1 MIGDDLSTI
10 GKAAIAYAQ
19 AGFAIFPLQ
28 PRSKEPFE
36 GSHGF
41 KDATTNVNRVYMWWR
56 KCPDANIGMAMGAAS
71 GGVFA
76 VDVDDN
82 HEGSEIDGSDS
93 LIEWEEAN
101 GELPRT
107 REHVTGSGGVHMLYR
122 CPSGVSVRSTGDVI
136 PSVQIKADGGYI
148 VMPPSVHPNGN
159 RYEVAE
165 DCEIAEADSLV
176 LKLASERGAQ
186 ESAAFELP
194 ERIPNGER
202 NDTLFRFACSLQA
215 QGMKDGLIAQMVSNA
230 NKAQCDE
237 PLSDGDIKKLLGSAL
252 KYDKGEGK
260 TEDAGKAIEIR
271 DGRVELQ
278 RGDAGPYQ
286 NNENAWRICAMDP
299 ELEGHIFYDVTAYT
313 KMLALPVP
321 WDSGEGARPVADDDY
336 TGLALFAERKYGYK
350 SRVKLI
356 DMVSYVARRNR
367 VNPIAE
373 SLRKAAEEWDGE
385 PRIATMFSD
394 CLGVKR
400 GAWSEIVGT
409 LFCNGAVSRAFRP
422 GTKFDYVP
430 ILVGAQGIGKS
441 WFCEM
446 LAMNAQWFCGN
457 FATVEGDA
465 AAEKLRG
472 VWIAEMAELL
482 ADKRARGVESMK
494 AFITATVDTIRP
506 KYARETEQRPR
517 CCVFVGTTN
526 DESFLHDPTG
536 NRRFLPVKCGEIEP
550 TVDMWD
556 DGAAEYFR
564 QVWGEAA
571 HGYIENGGKV
581 QMVLPH
587 YLDPVA
593 DAERERYTEDDP
605 LPGMVAEFVSRK
617 IREMKSSLVTVDE
630 ADTPTRRM
638 CVQQVYESTEFE
650 SMRRGMPEKPLRRS
664 IGRVMHTLPNIEFR
678 GVYTVAGYGKQ
689 RCFVWNGKDGDP
701 E

>member
-41 KDATTNVNRVYMWWR
+41 KDATTNVNKVYSWWK
-56 KCPDANIGMAMGAAS
+56 KCPDANIGMATGAAS

-82 HEGSEIDGSDS
+82 HEGNDVDGSDS

-101 GELPRT
+101 GELPKT

-165 DCEIAEADSLV
+165 EFDIAEADSLV

-186 ESAAFELP
+186 ETAAFELP

-202 NDTLFRFACSLQA
+202 NNTLFKFACSLQA
-215 QGMKDGLIAQMVSNA
+215 QGIKDGLIAQMVSNA

-237 PLSDGDIKKLLGSAL
+237 PLSDADVKKILGSAL
-252 KYDKGEGK
+252 KYNKGDKK
-260 TEDAGKAIEIR
+260 PASAPIEIH
-271 DGRVELQ
+271 GGKVELQ
-278 RGDAGPYQ
+278 CGDSGPYA

-321 WDSGEGARPVADDDY
+321 WDEGDGARPVSDDDY

-350 SRVKLI
+350 SRQKLV

-373 SLRKAAEEWDGE
+373 SLRKAADEWDGK
-385 PRIATMFSD
+385 PRIATMLSD

-400 GAWSEIVGT
+400 GAWSTIVGT
-409 LFCNGAVSRAFRP
+409 LFCNGAVARAFRP
-422 GTKFDYVP
+422 GTKFDFAP

-472 VWIAEMAELL
+472 IWIAEMAELL

-506 KYARETEQRPR
+506 KYAKETEQRPR

-550 TVDMWD
+550 TINMWD
-556 DGAAEYFR
+556 DDAAEYFR
-564 QVWGEAA
+564 QVWGEATRN
-571 HGYIENGGKV
+571 YLDNNGKV
-581 QMVLPH
+581 QLVLSH
-587 YLDPVA
+587 SLDSIA
-593 DAERERYTEDDP
+593 DAERLRYTEDDP
-605 LPGMVAEFVSRK
+605 LPGMVGEWLKKKIHDMELAGVS
-617 IREMKSSLVTVDE
+617 VAD
-630 ADTPTRRM
+630 ADTPKWRVCT
-638 CVQQVYESTEFE
+638 QQIFDSPEFE
-650 SMRRGMPEKPLRRS
+650 NLRRGNPEKQLRNS
-664 IGRVMHTLPNIEFR
+664 ISRAMREVDGFDFKGSATID
-678 GVYTVAGYGKQ
+678 GYGRQ
-689 RCFVWNGKDGDP
+689 RCFVWNGKSSDS